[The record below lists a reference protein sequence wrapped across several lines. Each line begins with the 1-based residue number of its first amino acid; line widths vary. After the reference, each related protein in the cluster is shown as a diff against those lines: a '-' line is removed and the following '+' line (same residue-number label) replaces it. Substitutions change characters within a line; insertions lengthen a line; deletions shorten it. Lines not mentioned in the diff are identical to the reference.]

1 MSTFKRIIRIVFF
14 LYALCGVTVAAIS
27 SGMKASNGPFLAGM
41 FIISL
46 LVLDGVLIKR
56 SFGLAEV
63 NRINKIAILS
73 FYFFSITLPLCITC
87 PSPLS
92 PVVALAGFSLATF
105 IPFMLI
111 SYLTKRILITIS
123 SHSNT

>member
-1 MSTFKRIIRIVFF
+1 MFTFKRIVLIVFF
-14 LYALCGVTVAAIS
+14 LYALCGVTAAFIS
-27 SGMKASNGPFLAGM
+27 GGMKASNGPFLAGM

-56 SFGLAEV
+56 NFGLGEV
-63 NRINKIAILS
+63 NRINMIAILS

-92 PVVALAGFSLATF
+92 PVFALAAFSLATF
-105 IPFMLI
+105 TPFILI

>member
-1 MSTFKRIIRIVFF
+1 MFAFKKTVLIVFF
-14 LYALCGVTVAAIS
+14 LYAVCGVVAAVIS
-27 SGMKASNGPFLAGM
+27 GGMKASNGPFLAGM
-41 FIISL
+41 FITSL
-46 LVLDGVLIKR
+46 LFLDGVLIKR
-56 SFGLAEV
+56 NFGLVEV
-63 NRINKIAILS
+63 NRINMIAILS

-92 PVVALAGFSLATF
+92 PVVALVGFSLATF
-105 IPFMLI
+105 MPFMLI

>member
-1 MSTFKRIIRIVFF
+1 MVTFKRTVLIVFF
-14 LYALCGVTVAAIS
+14 LYALCGLTAAVIS
-27 SGMKASNGPFLAGM
+27 GGMKASNGPLLAGM

-56 SFGLAEV
+56 NFGLAEV
-63 NRINKIAILS
+63 NRINMIAILS

-105 IPFMLI
+105 IPFTLI

-123 SHSNT
+123 SHSNP

>member
-1 MSTFKRIIRIVFF
+1 MFTFKKTVLTVFF
-14 LYALCGVTVAAIS
+14 LYALCGVIATVIS
-27 SGMKASNGPFLAGM
+27 SGMKASNGPFLAGI

-56 SFGLAEV
+56 SFGLKEV
-63 NRINKIAILS
+63 NRINMISILS

-92 PVVALAGFSLATF
+92 PVVALAGFSLTTF
-105 IPFMLI
+105 IPFILI

-123 SHSNT
+123 SHSNP

>member
-1 MSTFKRIIRIVFF
+1 MFTFKRIILLVFF
-14 LYALCGVTVAAIS
+14 LYALCGATAAAIS

-46 LVLDGVLIKR
+46 LLLDGVLIKR

-63 NRINKIAILS
+63 NRINMISILS

-92 PVVALAGFSLATF
+92 PLVALAGFSLATF